1 MCNRGCCCNIYFHF
15 PVAAA
20 CLNIVESTRTMHSKC
35 VCRALL
41 RFISSQCPIKNL
53 HWMQLQYI
61 FHSVHSSA
69 CCDHW
74 TQPFNKYASSSALY
88 PLLFIVLVF
97 WCIPL
102 FLSHFQHKIQWLCIN
117 RLAVKILPFTI
128 NLSCK
133 RVIGSGFVPLYSW
146 IWYFSS
152 VPICKY
158 LRETVSK
165 ISIFPNCSIIL
176 FRHFNSYFQ
185 LVHSQNPG
193 SYHKNT
199 KCQIKKDV
207 NN

>member
-88 PLLFIVLVF
+88 PLLFYCFSFFNAFQSF
-97 WCIPL
+97 WAT
-102 FLSHFQHKIQWLCIN
+102 FNTRYSDFVSTDSLSKFYHS
-117 RLAVKILPFTI
+117 PS

-176 FRHFNSYFQ
+176 FRHLKSYFQ
-185 LVHSQNPG
+185 LVHSLNPG
-193 SYHKNT
+193 SYHKKYKVSN
-199 KCQIKKDV
+199 KKSRE
-207 NN
+207 